1 MAKPPASPEKI
12 KDAIRARARELGFA
26 ACHFARATLP
36 DSVRADLD
44 GFLAEGRQGAMA
56 WMADTRERR
65 GDPQT
70 LWPEAVTVLVLGLS
84 YAPGHDPMALLDH
97 PERGVISVY
106 ARNRDYHDVAKGRA
120 KTLAQWLISR
130 HGGAVKVFVDTA
142 PVMEKPL
149 AARSGLGWRGKH
161 TNLVSRAHGSWLFL
175 TEIFST
181 LDLPPD
187 GEEGDH
193 CGSCT
198 RCLDHCPT
206 GALTGPGRI
215 DGRLCVSYLT
225 IEHPGPIPR
234 DLRPLLGNRIYGCD
248 DCLAVCPWNRFA
260 SPTTDPAF
268 LPRVELTA
276 PRLADLA
283 ELDDAGF
290 RALFSASPIKRIGRG
305 RFVRNVLIALG
316 NSGDPSMVRVIGRLM
331 DDVDPVVRGAAVW
344 AFGRL
349 APKGEVQAL
358 AHRRLE
364 AEGDD
369 AVRAE
374 WHWLAGQAE
383 GEDSS

>member
-1 MAKPPASPEKI
+1 MAKPLANPEEI
-12 KDAIRARARELGFA
+12 KDTIRARARELGFD

-65 GDPQT
+65 GDPRV

-84 YAPGHDPMALLDH
+84 YAPGHDPLALLDH
-97 PERGVISVY
+97 PDRGAISVY

-120 KTLAQWLISR
+120 KTLAQWLVSR
-130 HGGAVKVFVDTA
+130 QGGAVKVFVDTA

-161 TNLVSRAHGSWLFL
+161 TNLVSRSHGSWLFL

-193 CGSCT
+193 CGRCT
-198 RCLDHCPT
+198 RCLDVCPT

-234 DLRPLLGNRIYGCD
+234 ALRPLLGNRIYGCD

-290 RALFSASPIKRIGRG
+290 RSLFSASPIKRIGRG

-316 NSGDPSMVRVIGRLM
+316 NGGDPGRAETARRLVR
-331 DDVDPVVRGAAVW
+331 DADPLVRGAAVW
-344 AFGRL
+344 AFGQLAPGGEARSLARSRL
-349 APKGEVQAL
+349 AVEEDGDV
-358 AHRRLE
+358 LE
-364 AEGDD
+364 ELR
-369 AVRAE
+369 V
-374 WHWLAGQAE
+374 LAGM
-383 GEDSS
+383 DR